1 MDKDF
6 IKFIVVVIVLLVT
19 CATFATIGVTTAGRI
34 TCNNTWEE
42 SGYAHR
48 YQFSTGCMIRDTDGL
63 WLPADVI
70 RIIKPHRTLEQYNSS
85 NKE

>member
-1 MDKDF
+1 MNKDF
-6 IKFIVVVIVLLVT
+6 IKFVAVMLTLLIT
-19 CATFATIGVTTAGRI
+19 CAAITTIGVI
-34 TCNNTWEE
+34 TVDSLSCKNRWEE
-42 SGYAHR
+42 SGYAYH